1 MHMSENKKYK
11 CVLCD
16 GESYGY
22 GNNPEPIK
30 PYDAGRC
37 CEACNTMMVI
47 PARMAAILN
56 HGQGVDIRRP
66 R

>member
-1 MHMSENKKYK
+1 MENKKYK
-11 CVLCD
+11 CVLCGGD
-16 GESYGY
+16 STGW
-22 GNNPEPIK
+22 GNNPEPLK
-30 PYDAGRC
+30 PFDAGRC

-56 HGQGVDIRRP
+56 HGQGVDPRRP